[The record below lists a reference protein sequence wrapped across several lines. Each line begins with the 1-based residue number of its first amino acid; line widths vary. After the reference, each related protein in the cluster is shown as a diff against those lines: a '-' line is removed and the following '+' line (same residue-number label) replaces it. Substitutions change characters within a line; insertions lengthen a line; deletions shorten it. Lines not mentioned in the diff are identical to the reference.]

1 MIRSIKRNISMTVDS
16 SYISVIAVK
25 QQQKQE
31 EKRSDTTI
39 CLWPCSRAAKLSV
52 LGKWKCNTFPLS

>member
-31 EKRSDTTI
+31 EK
-39 CLWPCSRAAKLSV
+39 A
-52 LGKWKCNTFPLS
+52 